1 VREKLAEKVL
11 PASSFVLPSC
21 VPPKGP
27 SRFKDYDYSG
37 WKKENE

>member
-11 PASSFVLPSC
+11 PASSFVLP